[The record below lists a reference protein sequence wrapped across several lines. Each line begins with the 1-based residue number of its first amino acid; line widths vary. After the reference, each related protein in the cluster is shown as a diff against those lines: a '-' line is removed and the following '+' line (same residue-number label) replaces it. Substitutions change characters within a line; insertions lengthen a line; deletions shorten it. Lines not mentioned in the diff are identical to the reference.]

1 MVEHTGKHLMAYDA
15 ESKTLTFTVSL
26 DLSEKASEMLSLL
39 ESVGLDA
46 YLADELKEVALDCM
60 KHYARHQLKSTL
72 DQYII
77 STCTD
82 NLQQL
87 KDMEEEDRAH
97 NYMTSTEYGGVG
109 KSC

>member
-1 MVEHTGKHLMAYDA
+1 MAYDA

-26 DLSEKASEMLSLL
+26 DLSEKASEMVSLL
-39 ESVGLDA
+39 ENVGLDV
-46 YLADELKEVALDCM
+46 YLADELEEVALDCM
-60 KHYARHQLKSTL
+60 KHYARQQFKSTL

-77 STCTD
+77 GICTD

-97 NYMTSTEYGGVG
+97 SYMTSTEYGSIG